1 MSEAALEVRNLE
13 KRFPADSGLGIV
25 GRRSYVHAV
34 DDVSFT
40 LRPGTI
46 TALVG
51 ESGSGKSTVARLLA
65 RLYAPSGGSVVYR
78 GVDVAGDKSK
88 RSIRRYRS
96 QVQMI
101 FQDPFGSLNP

>member
-51 ESGSGKSTVARLLA
+51 RERQRQEHGCPAARAAVYAFGRERRLSAASTSRATRASARSGATG
-65 RLYAPSGGSVVYR
+65 
-78 GVDVAGDKSK
+78 
-88 RSIRRYRS
+88 RRCR
-96 QVQMI
+96 
-101 FQDPFGSLNP
+101 